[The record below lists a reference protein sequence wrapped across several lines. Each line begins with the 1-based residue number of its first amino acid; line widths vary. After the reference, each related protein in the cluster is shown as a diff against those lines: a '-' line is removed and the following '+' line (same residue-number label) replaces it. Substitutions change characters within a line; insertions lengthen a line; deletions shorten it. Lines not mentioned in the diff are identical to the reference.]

1 MYFIFLRTEVLFREG
16 GQRGQNPPFSFF
28 CKKTRACSV
37 YNGLTLRRRRCF
49 TLVAHSWKFWTNVF
63 CLRYCTEVLYV
74 YMYSFMNVFLN
85 PNTEEECN
93 SFSSSCLLYCLFWR
107 LSGDLHPIRRPLL
120 FLYCNTVCLMIC
132 VLKEQLCVCKQ
143 AWIPSG
149 EMRLF
154 YLFQSPRWVL
164 SRRVCPPPATNPL
177 SIKLMELLY
186 LYFDL
191 GNICRMVTLIFA
203 FLTLYLT
210 FNDGLITMRPT
221 SDSGGGDQ
229 TQNSIQRDAKELLW
243 LKTLLSCSSMSQALH
258 FMMFFFWQ

>member
-1 MYFIFLRTEVLFREG
+1 MFAILSLLETFRG
-16 GQRGQNPPFSFF
+16 PR
-28 CKKTRACSV
+28 
-37 YNGLTLRRRRCF
+37 
-49 TLVAHSWKFWTNVF
+49 
-63 CLRYCTEVLYV
+63 
-74 YMYSFMNVFLN
+74 
-85 PNTEEECN
+85 
-93 SFSSSCLLYCLFWR
+93 
-107 LSGDLHPIRRPLL
+107 LHPIRRPLL